1 MWTPAQPVVLA
12 PGDRELLEGLV
23 RARNTAPKVALR
35 VRIILGAA
43 EGISNNR
50 LARQLGVTRST
61 VLLWR
66 DRCARAG
73 VAALLRDAPRSGRPP
88 RIAKRQVEAIV
99 NATLNTT
106 PRDAAYWS
114 SRTLARAQGV
124 SAATVRRIWRAHGL
138 QPHWIET
145 VRLGWDSD
153 SVHQLWDVVGLYF
166 NPPGKA
172 LVLCVDEKGQIP
184 AGDRTPPAPPLRPG
198 IAARQTHD
206 DIGHGITT
214 LLAALNV
221 LEGTLIDTYLPRQR
235 HLELL
240 AFLEGIERATV
251 HRRDIHMILLYCGRR
266 THPKVQAW
274 LAVHPHYHL
283 QFTPPS
289 ASWLNLVER
298 WFAEITRTQARRGTF
313 HRVCE
318 LNRAISEYLRGHNRH
333 PRPFIWTATISTR
346 WRRSSLA
353 VKH

>member
-1 MWTPAQPVVLA
+1 MWTPAQLVLLA

-35 VRIILGAA
+35 ARIILGAA

-66 DRCARAG
+66 ERYARAG
-73 VAALLRDAPRSGRPP
+73 VAALLRDAPRPGRPN
-88 RIAKRQVEAIV
+88 RIAPRQVEAIV

-138 QPHWIET
+138 QPHWT
-145 VRLGWDSD
+145 GTDGLGWDSD
-153 SVHQLWDVVGLYF
+153 SGHKLWDVVGLYF

-172 LVLCVDEKGQIP
+172 LVFCVDEKGQIQ
-184 AGDRTPPAPPLRPG
+184 AGDRTQPTPPLQSG
-198 IAARQTHD
+198 IPARQTHD
-206 DIGHGITT
+206 DIRHGTTT
-214 LLAALNV
+214 LFAALNV
-221 LEGTLIDTYLPRQR
+221 LEGTLIETYLPRQR

-240 AFLEGIERATV
+240 AFLECIERATL
-251 HRRDIHMILLYCGRR
+251 HRRDIHMIVLYCGKR
-266 THPKVQAW
+266 THPKVQGW
-274 LAVHPHYHL
+274 LAVHPRYRL
-283 QFTPPS
+283 QFTPLG

-298 WFAEITRTQARRGTF
+298 WFAEIARTLVPRGTF
-313 HRVCE
+313 HRVSA
-318 LNRAISEYLRGHNRH
+318 LNRAILEYLRGHNY
-333 PRPFIWTATISTR
+333 PRPFIWTAPISI
-346 WRRSSLA
+346 
-353 VKH
+353 